1 MIPVCVPTLDGNE
14 LKYIT
19 ECIETNWIS
28 AKGEFVKRFQDGFSD
43 FCHTDYGIAV
53 CNGTVAIHLSLL
65 AVGVS
70 EGDEVIVPSMTTVAT
85 INPVVYCGAKPVFV
99 DSESDTWNIDSKK
112 IEEKITPHIKAILV
126 VHLYGHPCDMNPIMT
141 ISDKYGIPV
150 IEDAAEAHGAMYK
163 NRIVGGIGHIGCFSF
178 YANKIIT
185 TGEGG
190 MVVTNNPEYAEKI
203 RSLKDLAYGVG
214 INRFVH
220 SDIGYNYRMTNM
232 QAAIGL
238 AQLEKIEDYIESR
251 RTVAKTYNRFLKDC
265 NKVELPPEKEW
276 AKNVYWMYTILVEKN
291 AKISRD
297 ELILKMRE
305 EGIDTRPAFH
315 PTHLQPIY
323 AELSKEVILP
333 IAEDIG
339 ARGINLPSS
348 NNLDEDTIKYI
359 TYFIKTF
366 L

>member
-1 MIPVCVPTLDGNE
+1 MIPVCVPTLNGNE

-28 AKGEFVKRFQDGFSD
+28 AKGEFVERFQDGFSD
-43 FCHTDYGIAV
+43 FCNTEYGIAV
-53 CNGTVAIHLSLL
+53 CNGTVAIHLALL
-65 AVGVS
+65 ALGLS
-70 EGDEVIVPSMTTVAT
+70 EGDEVIVPSLTTVAT

-99 DSESDTWNIDSKK
+99 DSEPDTWNIDSKK
-112 IEEKITPHIKAILV
+112 IEEKITPHTKAILV
-126 VHLYGHPCDMNPIMT
+126 VHLYGHPCDMDPIMK
-141 ISDKYGIPV
+141 ISDEYGIPI

-190 MVVTNNPEYAEKI
+190 MVVTNNPEYAEKM

-214 INRFVH
+214 TNRFVH
-220 SDIGYNYRMTNM
+220 SAIGYNYRMTNM

-238 AQLEKIEDYIESR
+238 AQLEKIEDYIKAR
-251 RTVAKTYNRFLKDC
+251 KNVAKTYNRFLKDC
-265 NKVELPPEKEW
+265 NKVDLPPEKKW
-276 AKNVYWMYTILVEKN
+276 AKNVYWMYTILVNKN

-297 ELILKMRE
+297 ELIVKLKE
-305 EGIDTRPAFH
+305 KGIDTRPAFH
-315 PTHLQPIY
+315 PAHLHVIY
-323 AELSKEVILP
+323 TRYTKNVELP
-333 IAEDIG
+333 ISEDIG
-339 ARGINLPSS
+339 AKGINLPSS
-348 NNLDEDTIKYI
+348 NSLNDEDIKYI
-359 TYFIKTF
+359 TDSIREE

>member
-1 MIPVCVPTLDGNE
+1 MIPVCVPTLNGNE

-28 AKGEFVKRFQDGFSD
+28 AKGEFVERFQDGFSD
-43 FCHTDYGIAV
+43 FCNTEYGIAV
-53 CNGTVAIHLSLL
+53 CNGTVAIHLALL
-65 AVGVS
+65 ALGLS
-70 EGDEVIVPSMTTVAT
+70 EGDEVIVPSLTTVAT

-99 DSESDTWNIDSKK
+99 DSEPDTWNIDSKK
-112 IEEKITPHIKAILV
+112 IEEKITPHTKAILV
-126 VHLYGHPCDMNPIMT
+126 VHLYGHPCDMDPIMK
-141 ISDKYGIPV
+141 ISDEYGIPI

-190 MVVTNNPEYAEKI
+190 MVVTNNPEYAEKMK
-203 RSLKDLAYGVG
+203 SLKDLAYGVG
-214 INRFVH
+214 VNRFVH

-238 AQLEKIEDYIESR
+238 AQLEKIEDYIKAR
-251 RTVAKTYNRFLKDC
+251 RKVAETYNCFLK
-265 NKVELPPEKEW
+265 NFGKIELPPEKEW
-276 AKNVYWMYTILVEKN
+276 AKNVYWMYTILVKKN

-297 ELILKMRE
+297 ELIIKLKE
-305 EGIDTRPAFH
+305 KGIDTRPAFH
-315 PTHLQPIY
+315 PAHLQPIY
-323 AELSKEVILP
+323 SNFVREEKLP
-333 IAEDIG
+333 ISEDIG

-348 NNLDEDTIKYI
+348 NSLNDEDIKYI
-359 TYFIKTF
+359 TDSIKKV